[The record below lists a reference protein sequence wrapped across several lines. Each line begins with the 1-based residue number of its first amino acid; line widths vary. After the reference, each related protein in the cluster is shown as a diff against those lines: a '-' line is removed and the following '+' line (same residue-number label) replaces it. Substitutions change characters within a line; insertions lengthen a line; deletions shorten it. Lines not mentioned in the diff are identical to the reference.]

1 MAQPRSLFHYGHMAL
16 AIVLIAAA
24 PLRAQRQT
32 SSTYLQLLDG
42 YRRYDDAV
50 ARELGYY
57 WQHLETADERAIGP
71 LIAATPRELSPL
83 SAMAL
88 TDLALA
94 ALERNDKEVGNRHLS
109 VAQRWVDQMLGKNPG
124 PSMPLNRF
132 ARKWYLAA
140 IWLRFGRN
148 EGDDAAKLLERA
160 RAIFPNDAEVLL
172 SSGTY
177 EAMELTRRRVERGSR
192 KVTSRG
198 ERGNSYGLRA
208 PELQGIKATHY
219 LQDAIKADPNSA
231 EARIRL
237 AWLRFVSES
246 LDFTGELT
254 LLKEARAL
262 APKPPLSYLAALFSG
277 RIEEELKH
285 LDAADVWYRTA
296 IADCPLAQTA
306 RLGLSHVQLDKNEIV
321 ASRNTLRPLISS
333 PRHDNYVCE
342 PDPWRIYEFGQA
354 WRLTDWIAVMRKDV
368 REPLE
373 GSQP

>member
-1 MAQPRSLFHYGHMAL
+1 MLHWRKAL
-16 AIVLIAAA
+16 AIVLIAAG
-24 PLRAQRQT
+24 PLYAQP
-32 SSTYLQLLDG
+32 SSSYSQLLDG

-50 ARELGYY
+50 ARELGVF
-57 WQHLETADERAIGP
+57 WVHLETENEKAIAP
-71 LIAATPRELSPL
+71 LMAGTPREQWPL
-83 SAMAL
+83 SIMAL

-94 ALERNDKEVGNRHLS
+94 ALECGDKEIGNRHLS
-109 VAQRWVDQMLGKNPG
+109 VAQRWVDQIPVRSAG
-124 PSMPLNRF
+124 PSTPLTRF

-140 IWLRFGRN
+140 IWLRFARA
-148 EGDDAAKLLERA
+148 EPEEASRLLERA
-160 RAIFPNDAEVLL
+160 QVLFPNDADVLL
-172 SSGTY
+172 SSGTF
-177 EAMELTRRRVERGSR
+177 EAMELTRRRIERGSAKPVGR
-192 KVTSRG
+192 GQVTG
-198 ERGNSYGLRA
+198 HNYALRA
-208 PELQGIKATHY
+208 PELQLIKATHFF
-219 LQDAIKADPNSA
+219 QDAIKIDPNNA

-246 LDFTGELT
+246 LDYTGALT

-277 RIEEELKH
+277 RIEEQLKH
-285 LDAADVWYRTA
+285 VDAADVWYRTA

-306 RLGLSHVQLDKNEIV
+306 RIGLSHIQLDKNEAV
-321 ASRNTLRPLISS
+321 ASRNTLRPLIKSA
-333 PRHDNYVCE
+333 RRDDYVCE